1 MTDQEKQIEHLKD
14 QIFKLRITVQGI
26 SGTAAAN
33 AEWAKDSFE
42 KAGFKKLEQKL
53 DEAVEQIK
61 MRP

>member
-26 SGTAAAN
+26 SGIASAN
-33 AEWAKDSFE
+33 ADWAKDSFE
-42 KAGFKKLEQKL
+42 RAGFKKIERRL
-53 DEAVEQIK
+53 DEAVAEIK

>member
-33 AEWAKDSFE
+33 AEWAKDAFQKE
-42 KAGFKKLEQKL
+42 GFKKIERRL
-53 DEAVEQIK
+53 DEAVAEIK
-61 MRP
+61 MSP

>member
-33 AEWAKDSFE
+33 AEWAKDAFQ
-42 KAGFKKLEQKL
+42 KVGFRNIESKL
-53 DEAVEQIK
+53 DEAVAEIK

>member
-42 KAGFKKLEQKL
+42 KAGFKKIEQKL
-53 DEAVEQIK
+53 DQAVAEIK
-61 MRP
+61 MHP